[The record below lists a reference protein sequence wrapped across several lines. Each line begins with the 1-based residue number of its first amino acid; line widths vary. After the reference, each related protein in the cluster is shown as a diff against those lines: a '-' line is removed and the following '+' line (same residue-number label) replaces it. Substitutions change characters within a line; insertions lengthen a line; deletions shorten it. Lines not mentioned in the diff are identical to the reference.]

1 MHTLRMLALI
11 AALLSSA
18 QLSADEPEKS
28 DRSGSKSSVKEKEKK
43 PDYAKLLLGKWTRT
57 DGQYAGTTMV
67 FDKNGSFTTARV
79 AKPGEN
85 WGSMSGTWKI
95 DGEFIAQTIRDN
107 GYVTET
113 KVTIVSLTETELRF
127 KNKGGQEATY
137 ERVAD
142 VSKESEQSGSRS
154 AGKDKTTKPDA
165 KLLIGKW
172 VRVDKIQGTGTT
184 MDYFKDGT
192 HVTHRPV
199 RPGDLPT
206 GMKGTWKL
214 DGDKLIQTLGPM
226 KFDTSV
232 TITKLTETEFHFRNR
247 SGQDV
252 HYERVVDKAER
263 SKGEKSKNKNKK

>member
-1 MHTLRMLALI
+1 MHVLQMF
-11 AALLSSA
+11 ALLAAVLSSPA
-18 QLSADEPEKS
+18 LLSADEPEKL
-28 DRSGSKSSVKEKEKK
+28 DRSGSKSSVKEEEKK
-43 PDYAKLLLGKWTRT
+43 PDYAKLLVGKWTRK

-67 FDKNGSFTTARV
+67 FDKNGSYTTARV
-79 AKPGEN
+79 AKLGEK
-85 WGSMSGTWKI
+85 WGSMSGSWKI
-95 DGEFIAQTIRDN
+95 DGEFIAQTIRDK

-113 KVTIVSLTETELRF
+113 MVSIVSLTETELRF
-127 KNKGGQEATY
+127 KNKVGQEAIY

-142 VSKESEQSGSRS
+142 KPKESEQPESKSPS
-154 AGKDKTTKPDA
+154 KDKNTKPDA

-252 HYERVVDKAER
+252 HYERVVDKGA
-263 SKGEKSKNKNKK
+263 KGKDKK